1 MFSGI
6 IVGAI
11 RLLAPTG
18 EPHLVL
24 SCEVKHKKTR
34 TLAGFFAQTSSGL
47 ESSAADLKMG
57 DLGFEPRTSG
67 LRVRCAAVAPVTP
80 AAELPLWALYNNF

>member
-1 MFSGI
+1 LIKPSVIPAKAGIQSVFSGI

-24 SCEVKHKKTR
+24 SCEVKQQKTR
-34 TLAGFFAQTSSGL
+34 QRAGFFAQTSSGL
-47 ESSAADLKMG
+47 K
-57 DLGFEPRTSG
+57 
-67 LRVRCAAVAPVTP
+67 
-80 AAELPLWALYNNF
+80 